1 MQDDLI
7 DIVIVGAHLSGM
19 PLNHELTSLESRFLR
34 EDITAPV
41 YRLYELPETSPSKP
55 GLLRVASG
63 GAPVA
68 VEVWALAPAAFG
80 RFVAKIPSPLSIG
93 KIQLAD
99 SSSFAAN
106 STTTSET
113 APPTRNGNR
122 RSMRAMKPPMT
133 DATGHSPQVIVRITP
148 IVRPSSGPGMSS
160 CRIAP

>member
-55 GLLRVASG
+55 GLLRVATG
-63 GAPVA
+63 GTPVA

-80 RFVAKIPSPLSIG
+80 RFVARIPSPLSIG

-99 SSSFAAN
+99 GKSAAGFLVEAVAVEAARDI
-106 STTTSET
+106 SAFGGWRQFQKGCKLGE
-113 APPTRNGNR
+113 AGR
-122 RSMRAMKPPMT
+122 
-133 DATGHSPQVIVRITP
+133 D
-148 IVRPSSGPGMSS
+148 
-160 CRIAP
+160 